1 MINLSIP
8 NSTLVRGI
16 KSYNKINKL
25 TNIIEDREHSKFEF
39 NKKNKLFHFE
49 QNINFLFTKKDKQM
63 IYNKILNKKYK
74 IISFQLAS
82 CYQNPKLNNGK
93 FFPKGKKISEQLML
107 KNIEKNVKWLRKLI
121 NKNTKIA
128 VENNNYFK
136 TGAYEIVT
144 NPGFINMICKKFKVF
159 ILFDYS
165 HAQIS
170 SYNNNMNFEEYTNK
184 FQKSKIVQLH
194 FCGFSFNDDQII
206 DSHTKPKKKDY
217 ENLLNLVKKFGN
229 LEFITVEYYK
239 NIKTL
244 ENILI
249 EIKKIS
255 KQIK

>member
-49 QNINFLFTKKDKQM
+49 QNINFLFKNIDKEM

-82 CYQNPKLNNGK
+82 CYQNPKLRNGK
-93 FFPKGKKISEQLML
+93 FFPKGKKINEKLML
-107 KNIEKNVKWLRKLI
+107 KNINKNIKWLKKLI

-136 TGAYEIVT
+136 TGAYEVVT
-144 NPGFINMICKKFKVF
+144 DPDFINMICKKFKVF

-170 SYNNNMNFEEYTNK
+170 SYNNNINFEEYMNK

-206 DSHTKPKKKDY
+206 DSHTKTKKKNY
-217 ENLLNLVKKFGN
+217 ENLSNLVKSFGN

-239 NIKTL
+239 NIKIL

-255 KQIK
+255 KKII

>member
-8 NSTLVRGI
+8 NSTLIRGK
-16 KSYNKINKL
+16 KSYIKINNL

-39 NKKNKLFHFE
+39 KKKNKLFHFE
-49 QNINFLFTKKDKQM
+49 QNINFLFKKKDKEM
-63 IYNKILNKKYK
+63 IYNNILKKKYK

-82 CYQNPKLNNGK
+82 CYQNPKLDNGK
-93 FFPKGKKISEQLML
+93 FFPKGKKINEQLML
-107 KNIEKNVKWLRKLI
+107 KNIGKNIKWLRKLI

-144 NPGFINMICKKFKVF
+144 NPDFINMICKKFKVF

-170 SYNNNMNFEEYTNK
+170 SYNKNMHFEEYVNK
-184 FQKSKIVQLH
+184 FLKSKIVQVH
-194 FCGFSFNDDQII
+194 FCGFSFSDNQII
-206 DSHTKPKKKDY
+206 DSHTKPKKNDY
-217 ENLLNLVKKFGN
+217 INLLNLVKTFSN
-229 LEFITVEYYK
+229 LKYITVEYYK

-244 ENILI
+244 ENILL

-255 KQIK
+255 KKII

>member
-49 QNINFLFTKKDKQM
+49 QNINFLFTKKDKEM

-82 CYQNPKLNNGK
+82 CYQNPKINNGK

-107 KNIEKNVKWLRKLI
+107 KNIEKNIKWLRNFI

-144 NPGFINMICKKFKVF
+144 NPDFINMICKKFKVF

-170 SYNNNMNFEEYTNK
+170 SYNNNMDFEEYMNK
-184 FQKSKIVQLH
+184 FQKTKIIQVH
-194 FCGFSFNDDQII
+194 FCGFSFNNDQII
-206 DSHTKPKKKDY
+206 DSHTKPKKNDY
-217 ENLLNLVKKFGN
+217 VNLLYLINSFSN

-239 NIKTL
+239 SIKLL
-244 ENILI
+244 EKILI
-249 EIKKIS
+249 EIKQIS
-255 KQIK
+255 KKIK